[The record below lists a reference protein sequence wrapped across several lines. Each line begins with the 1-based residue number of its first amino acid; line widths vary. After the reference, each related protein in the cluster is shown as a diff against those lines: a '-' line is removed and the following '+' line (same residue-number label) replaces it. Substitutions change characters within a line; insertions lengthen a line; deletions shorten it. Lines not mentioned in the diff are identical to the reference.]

1 MALQS
6 NFEPL
11 RDSCD
16 IGVSREIQ
24 SGTHSTDIIFVKKT
38 TIYSPLFSKG
48 KLILA
53 VVTLRTFIASR
64 FTLDLLQVDLV

>member
-24 SGTHSTDIIFVKKT
+24 SGTHSIDIIFVKKT
-38 TIYSPLFSKG
+38 QQ
-48 KLILA
+48 
-53 VVTLRTFIASR
+53 FIARCS
-64 FTLDLLQVDLV
+64 TKES

>member
-24 SGTHSTDIIFVKKT
+24 SETHSIDIIFVKKP
-38 TIYSPLFSKG
+38 SNL
-48 KLILA
+48 
-53 VVTLRTFIASR
+53 
-64 FTLDLLQVDLV
+64 

>member
-24 SGTHSTDIIFVKKT
+24 SGTHSTDIIFVKKQQ
-38 TIYSPLFSKG
+38 
-48 KLILA
+48 LIA
-53 VVTLRTFIASR
+53 RCSAKEN
-64 FTLDLLQVDLV
+64 